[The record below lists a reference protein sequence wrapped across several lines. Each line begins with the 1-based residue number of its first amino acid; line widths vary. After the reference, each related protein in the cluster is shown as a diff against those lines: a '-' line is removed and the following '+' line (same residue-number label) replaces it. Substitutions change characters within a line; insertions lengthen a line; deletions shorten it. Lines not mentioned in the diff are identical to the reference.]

1 MWKNPKILLVHHHY
15 THESIAI
22 TGWSIPHFSPPLLAP
37 DSQPKSWQDKY
48 GFEDMVPL
56 KLIRPSQSNGPFS
69 VFFSTISRHLS
80 PGNAILRKQLPSTS
94 KATAVWM
101 AKFTNRTP
109 HTARHWDHIIV
120 QRTGTQPMKLQQLLG
135 NYVET
140 NFDHT
145 WRWYI
150 RWYHI
155 PKCAEISCCCFH
167 EPQLVV
173 RFSNFL
179 VKSYNNPPKM
189 GG

>member
-1 MWKNPKILLVHHHY
+1 MWKTLKILLVHHHY

-69 VFFSTISRHLS
+69 VFFSTISWHLS

-109 HTARHWDHIIV
+109 RRHCQALSPHHRPKDRPTNEAPATTW
-120 QRTGTQPMKLQQLLG
+120 KLC
-135 NYVET
+135 ET

-145 WRWYI
+145 WRWYV

-155 PKCAEISCCCFH
+155 PKSAEISCCCFH

-179 VKSYNNPPKM
+179 VKSC
-189 GG
+189 